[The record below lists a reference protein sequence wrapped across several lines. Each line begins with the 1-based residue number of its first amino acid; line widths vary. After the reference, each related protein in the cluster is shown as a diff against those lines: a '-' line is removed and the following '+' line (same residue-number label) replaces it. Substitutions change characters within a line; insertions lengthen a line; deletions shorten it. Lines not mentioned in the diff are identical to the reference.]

1 MTMVPSGCVTRCT
14 LRVVESP
21 TCDRVPS
28 TWSPAAEEACWRLVL
43 VLLVAPVAVARAAVV
58 TTLLSLFTVVAA
70 CSTLFCDTEEAVSA
84 ADSTADTV
92 SVAEGGTAVAMD
104 FVHDVT
110 LAIAGVGVGAS
121 GGLALFGR

>member
-1 MTMVPSGCVTRCT
+1 M
-14 LRVVESP
+14 
-21 TCDRVPS
+21 
-28 TWSPAAEEACWRLVL
+28 
-43 VLLVAPVAVARAAVV
+43 VAPVAVARAAVV

-84 ADSTADTV
+84 ADSTAGTV
-92 SVAEGGTAVAMD
+92 CVAGGTVVAMD